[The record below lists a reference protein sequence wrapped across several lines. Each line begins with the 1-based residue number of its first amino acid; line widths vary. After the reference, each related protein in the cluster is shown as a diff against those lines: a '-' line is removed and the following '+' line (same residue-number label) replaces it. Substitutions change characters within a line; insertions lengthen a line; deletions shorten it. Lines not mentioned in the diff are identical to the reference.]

1 MAIHKAIAKYGKEN
15 FTLEV
20 KEETEGDLLNERE
33 MYWIQYYDSYKNGYN
48 STIGG
53 QGGNKP
59 FKELDIQLIVKSYLS
74 GKSLRYIGALV
85 NADKQTIKDLLIR
98 NNISLRATRTY
109 KLSQEDRQAIL
120 NEIQSGSNRQ
130 SVIIKWHI
138 SKSYLSQLINGYRRI

>member
-53 QGGNKP
+53 
-59 FKELDIQLIVKSYLS
+59 
-74 GKSLRYIGALV
+74 
-85 NADKQTIKDLLIR
+85 
-98 NNISLRATRTY
+98 
-109 KLSQEDRQAIL
+109 
-120 NEIQSGSNRQ
+120 
-130 SVIIKWHI
+130 
-138 SKSYLSQLINGYRRI
+138 